1 MFELGLSI
9 KCDIDDPRFREYG
22 IAPKTKAEDSFLSHC
37 LYHTKESGRV
47 AITLPHGVL
56 FRGAAEGRIRKAL
69 IDKHQIES
77 VIGFPDKLF
86 LNTGIPVC
94 VLILKK
100 NRANSD
106 ILFVDASQGFEKVD
120 KYSHLATLEEVIENY
135 YNLNIPR
142 YVDTFEEE
150 EPIDLSDIQGQIDEV
165 DAEIA
170 KANQTLANHFKE
182 LGVLK

>member
-1 MFELGLSI
+1 
-9 KCDIDDPRFREYG
+9 
-22 IAPKTKAEDSFLSHC
+22 
-37 LYHTKESGRV
+37 
-47 AITLPHGVL
+47 
-56 FRGAAEGRIRKAL
+56 KAL

-106 ILFVDASQGFEKVD
+106 ILFVDASQGFEKMKNQKQLRPEDIYKITETVIHRKAVD
-120 KYSHLATLEEVIENY
+120 KYSHLAMLEEVIEND

-142 YVDTFEEE
+142 Y
-150 EPIDLSDIQGQIDEV
+150 
-165 DAEIA
+165 
-170 KANQTLANHFKE
+170 
-182 LGVLK
+182 

>member
-1 MFELGLSI
+1 M
-9 KCDIDDPRFREYG
+9 
-22 IAPKTKAEDSFLSHC
+22 
-37 LYHTKESGRV
+37 

-56 FRGAAEGRIRKAL
+56 FRGAAKGRIPKAL

-106 ILFVDASQGFEKVD
+106 I
-120 KYSHLATLEEVIENY
+120 
-135 YNLNIPR
+135 
-142 YVDTFEEE
+142 
-150 EPIDLSDIQGQIDEV
+150 
-165 DAEIA
+165 A